1 MREITPSHLSAPSR
15 TNVRSQLCSTL
26 PTDSRPTYPPTN
38 GDTAPTYFA
47 ARALAAAASGPAL
60 PRLEAATQG
69 PPRPPKLP
77 KRFKMLRCDLN
88 DTLRGKPPYRL
99 SAPVDETMAV
109 SRTRAF
115 LELNALLDFL
125 SVDSDLF
132 DEYSEQEKAEHLFMY
147 AQGAGV
153 GGSSIEPEHL
163 VSIMEYLDPG
173 AELFND
179 EF

>member
-1 MREITPSHLSAPSR
+1 MSEAGDGPSDAAVAPEGS
-15 TNVRSQLCSTL
+15 VTL
-26 PTDSRPTYPPTN
+26 DGSV
-38 GDTAPTYFA
+38 GYFA
-47 ARALAAAASGPAL
+47 QSP
-60 PRLEAATQG
+60 
-69 PPRPPKLP
+69 
-77 KRFKMLRCDLN
+77 FILN

-132 DEYSEQEKAEHLFMY
+132 DEYSEQEKAEHLLMY